1 MSLAVRIDLDATTP
15 HYEQLRAQI
24 AARITAGELTDGQ
37 RLPTVRA
44 LANDL
49 GIAPGTV
56 ARTYRD
62 LEAAGLVTTR
72 RRIGTL
78 VTAPPAT
85 LDRAVVTEAARR
97 FIRTAR
103 DHALT
108 DAEIHDLVAATLL
121 GTPTAH
127 EATNPRIETHRYSDV
142 AEPSSA
148 TSE

>member
-1 MSLAVRIDLDATTP
+1 MTLSVRIDLASTTP
-15 HYEQLRAQI
+15 QYEQLRAQI
-24 AARITAGELTDGQ
+24 AARITAGELADGQ

-62 LEAAGLVTTR
+62 LEASGLVTTR
-72 RRIGTL
+72 RRVGTL

-85 LDRAVVTEAARR
+85 LDRAAVTDAAHR
-97 FIRTAR
+97 FVRTAR

-108 DAEIHDLVAATLL
+108 DAEIHDLVSAALL
-121 GTPTAH
+121 GPPIRDQHDRARTIGTGQLPT
-127 EATNPRIETHRYSDV
+127 
-142 AEPSSA
+142 
-148 TSE
+148 

>member
-1 MSLAVRIDLDATTP
+1 MSLAVRIDLDSPTP
-15 HYEQLRAQI
+15 HYEQLRAQL
-24 AARITAGELTDGQ
+24 AALVTAGDLADGQ

-72 RRIGTL
+72 RRVGTL
-78 VTAPPAT
+78 VTAPAAT
-85 LDRAVVTEAARR
+85 LDRAVVTDAAVR
-97 FIRTAR
+97 FVRLAR

-108 DAEIHDLVAATLL
+108 DTEIRDAVAAALL
-121 GTPTAH
+121 G
-127 EATNPRIETHRYSDV
+127 ATRGESVRDTGPRATV
-142 AEPSSA
+142 VSA
-148 TSE
+148 D

>member
-1 MSLAVRIDLDATTP
+1 MSLAVRIDLDSTTP

-24 AARITAGELTDGQ
+24 AARITAGELADGQ

-85 LDRAVVTEAARR
+85 LDRAAVTDAARR
-97 FIRTAR
+97 FVRIAR
-103 DHALT
+103 NHDLSN
-108 DAEIHDLVAATLL
+108 AEIHDLVSAALL
-121 GTPTAH
+121 GPPVRTTEHPPRRQAPTP
-127 EATNPRIETHRYSDV
+127 
-142 AEPSSA
+142 
-148 TSE
+148 